1 MTSQILTAADGH
13 NNQATSLRAI
23 IKSAGKSMADFTVMS
38 GATDPYRIDTEANHR
53 DAKWLA
59 EAWAQCKLTSIHNRG
74 LHYALVSLSGLIKPN
89 GERYKNTDDDWVFL
103 QRVSGYA
110 RWLGHLDFDSIT
122 DERNAGPELY
132 LPPEYDQT
140 GIQVIH
146 DADYLDMAP
155 TMPEIKI
162 TCQAPHARQAY
173 RLVLIGEKSSLRTLL
188 RSICQRFEAEL
199 VLPTGELSTTLL
211 YGIVSRA
218 AADGRPCRIFY
229 LSDFDPSGIHMP
241 VEVARKIQALC
252 DLKFP
257 GLDIELHRCA
267 LLAAQVKELG
277 LPETPLKES
286 ERRADRWRE
295 RFQCEQTE
303 IDALATLRSETLVTI
318 VERDLAPYFDSTLQ
332 KRQTLAFEMAK
343 AKTQG
348 LLGMAMAPFEQEL
361 VHTQGLIDDAAVR
374 LAAAYRYAMPLFDTI
389 AQRIECFE
397 PATVEPDLPGSFAAP
412 LFSSRNSFAVT
423 TAALLGEKL

>member
-1 MTSQILTAADGH
+1 MTPTQLTAGDGH
-13 NNQATSLRAI
+13 NNQASSLRAI

-38 GATDPYRIDTEANHR
+38 GQTDPYRIDTEANHR

-59 EAWAQCKLTSIHNRG
+59 QAWAQCKLTSIHNRG
-74 LHYALVSLSGLIKPN
+74 LHYALVSLPGLIKPN
-89 GERYKNTDDDWVFL
+89 GERYKNTDDDWIFL

-110 RWLGHLDFDSIT
+110 RWLGHLDFDAIT

-146 DADYLDMAP
+146 DADYLDMAS

-162 TCQAPHARQAY
+162 RCQAPHARQAY
-173 RLVLIGEKSSLRTLL
+173 RLVVIGEKSSLRTVL
-188 RSICQRFEAEL
+188 RPICQKYEAEL

-252 DLKFP
+252 DLKYP
-257 GLDIELHRCA
+257 DLDIELHRCA

-303 IDALATLRSETLVTI
+303 IDALATLRSEILVSI
-318 VERDLAPYFDSTLQ
+318 VERDLAPYFDSTLK

-348 LLGMAMAPFEQEL
+348 LIGMAMAPFEQEL

-374 LAAAYRYAMPLFDTI
+374 LAEAYRYAMPLFDTI

-397 PATVEPDLPGSFAAP
+397 PAAVEPDLPGSFSAP

-423 TAALLGEKL
+423 TAGLLGEKL